1 MGVTHIGPTVQFFGI
16 VLVGGMRVV
25 PLTPS
30 LPMVDP
36 TGEGFRWDLFLAFK
50 AATLVF
56 SKIRSDIGEFL
67 RVLKGPTASWPPTM
81 TIEKCCFPSATEI
94 DAFPDRGQEKIK
106 FVLNARHDDFENR
119 HLYQAT
125 IISPTQRS
133 NDIYVK
139 FSQRYSVDLHNFCAS
154 KGLAPKVLGFERLRG
169 GWFMVAMEKI
179 DTVDREKIT
188 SFPNAEKWEKDIQEL
203 VEGFHLA
210 GFVHGDLRLAN
221 FVFTEEPQRMLLVDF
236 DWGGK
241 EGEVVF
247 PHEFLIEE
255 LEVPSNRLLDRKITR
270 VHDKNCLSKALQ
282 WVRKAG
288 EDAKRSE
295 QETA

>member
-1 MGVTHIGPTVQFFGI
+1 
-16 VLVGGMRVV
+16 MRVV
-25 PLTPS
+25 PLTPA
-30 LPMVDP
+30 LPMTDP
-36 TGEGFRWDLFLAFK
+36 VGEGFRRDLLQAFK
-50 AATLVF
+50 AAALVY
-56 SKIRSDIGEFL
+56 SRIKLDIEKYL
-67 RVLKGPTASWPPTM
+67 DVLKGSAASWPPLM
-81 TIEKCCFPSATEI
+81 TEVTCRFPSVTEV
-94 DAFPDRGQEKIK
+94 DAFPNSQGKLM
-106 FVLNARHDDFENR
+106 FVLNHRYDDDTVNR
-119 HLYQAT
+119 HLYKAT
-125 IISPTQRS
+125 VVSPAGRQG
-133 NDIYVK
+133 NAYVK

-169 GWFMVAMEKI
+169 GLFMVAM
-179 DTVDREKIT
+179 EKIT
-188 SFPNAEKWEKDIQEL
+188 SFPNAEKWEKDIQE
-203 VEGFHLA
+203 FHLA

-221 FVFTEEPQRMLLVDF
+221 FVFTEDPQRMLLVDF

-270 VHDKNCLSKALQ
+270 VRDKNCLAKALQ